1 MNIVYIDS
9 KKEPY
14 TLSSIVAGCTGLQ
27 HHTITKTIRKH
38 QARFEQF
45 GKVGFK
51 IQAMESGQNTKD
63 YILNEQQATLLVTFL
78 KNTEQ
83 VANFKTNLVKAFF
96 EMREEL
102 SKFRMQRALEKPKR
116 KTLHD
121 SIENWEQAPKHA
133 HSTMNNLLLKAV
145 TDMNAK
151 QSMAER
157 GGYNGIDSLT
167 SDELEQ
173 YQAFEDMVIA
183 MIGLNMSYQEIKSM
197 VFRNK
202 KNTPRKRV
210 IATKKAYR
218 DQSAKPFTLKLKR
231 I

>member
-1 MNIVYIDS
+1 MELVYMDG

-14 TLSSIVAGCTGLQ
+14 TLSSIVAECTNLQ

-121 SIENWEQAPKHA
+121 SIENWGQAPKHA

-145 TDMNAK
+145 TDRNAK
-151 QSMAER
+151 QLREER

-183 MIGLNMSYQEIKSM
+183 MIGLNMSYQEIKAM
-197 VFRNK
+197 AFRNK
-202 KNTPRKRV
+202 KTRQR
-210 IATKKAYR
+210 
-218 DQSAKPFTLKLKR
+218 SA
-231 I
+231 